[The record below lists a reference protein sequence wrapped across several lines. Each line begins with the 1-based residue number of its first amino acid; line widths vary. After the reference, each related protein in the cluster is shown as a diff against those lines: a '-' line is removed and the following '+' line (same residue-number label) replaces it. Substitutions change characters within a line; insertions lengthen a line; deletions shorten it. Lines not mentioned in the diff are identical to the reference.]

1 MVWDRTQKLICLDC
15 FLSSLIWLSFSFN
28 AQWLDG
34 IRHTELF
41 WSVVFLGGFL
51 CVCLC
56 GFFGFVLFWVCFS
69 FRNAANPRSKFNL
82 ENSVCLCSWIE
93 KKKNQKTNPLLPI
106 KKQIH
111 TREKPFL
118 LQHPGP
124 FRRKKGR
131 RLWLYTLWSLMN
143 LNWQQ
148 TARTPL
154 LRNKF
159 QNISSVLRS

>member
-1 MVWDRTQKLICLDC
+1 MWDRTQKLICLDC

-93 KKKNQKTNPLLPI
+93 KKKKP
-106 KKQIH
+106 KKLTLSFQSKSKYIPGRSH
-111 TREKPFL
+111 SYFSTLDPSGGKKEGDCGYTRSD
-118 LQHPGP
+118 
-124 FRRKKGR
+124 
-131 RLWLYTLWSLMN
+131 LWWIWTDN
-143 LNWQQ
+143 RQQ
-148 TARTPL
+148 GHL
-154 LRNKF
+154 C
-159 QNISSVLRS
+159 